1 MAFILSCDGKIL
13 LHNMMVEERVESDE
27 VEDGSFYS
35 TIYNEDNEDNEEE
48 NDLDNDEY
56 NSTPAGRL
64 EKFQMVHKR
73 WSELYDYERSR
84 YLKDSMKR
92 HLYCQKYGK
101 AALEKAHLWMDN
113 YNPLEI

>member
-1 MAFILSCDGKIL
+1 
-13 LHNMMVEERVESDE
+13 MMVEERVESDE

-73 WSELYDYERSR
+73 WSELYDYEGSR
-84 YLKDSMKR
+84 YLKDAMKR

>member
-73 WSELYDYERSR
+73 WSELYDYEGSR
-84 YLKDSMKR
+84 YLKDSMID
-92 HLYCQKYGK
+92 
-101 AALEKAHLWMDN
+101 EKAFVLSEVWESCIGKGTFVDG
-113 YNPLEI
+113 